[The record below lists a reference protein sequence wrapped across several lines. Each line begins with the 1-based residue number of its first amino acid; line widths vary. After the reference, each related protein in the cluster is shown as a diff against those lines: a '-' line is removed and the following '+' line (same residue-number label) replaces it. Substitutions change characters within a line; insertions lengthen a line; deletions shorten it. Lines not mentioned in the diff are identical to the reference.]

1 MVSQA
6 FLFVHCKKKA
16 EGPKTF
22 LQRKIFQSDKS
33 LRNFPAKM
41 VTCGLG
47 WVLGVKTGVS

>member
-6 FLFVHCKKKA
+6 FLFVHCRKRLK
-16 EGPKTF
+16 GPKLF
-22 LQRKIFQSDKS
+22 FQSDKS

-47 WVLGVKTGVS
+47 WVVGVKTDVS